1 MNSTKTLQWSP
12 LQLIVDSTAAIGGV
26 HCSVQ
31 WNPRQCF
38 VESTARS
45 ECLRYLIVESNALQ
59 RNSLQKNRQK
69 SGIDCNVIAFVSGLR
84 CTLSKTAVQRNPL
97 LIFKIPIF
105 GTVMI
110 PTRRKAPTPHRVWQ
124 QKAYCHPSQIRSKE
138 ARNVRG
144 ISFHR
149 QKSQLLVSTKVHA
162 ESG

>member
-45 ECLRYLIVESNALQ
+45 ESLRYLIVESNALQ

-97 LIFKIPIF
+97 QIFKIPTF
-105 GTVMI
+105 GTVMFGFY
-110 PTRRKAPTPHRVWQ
+110 
-124 QKAYCHPSQIRSKE
+124 QKSKDTLIKTNF
-138 ARNVRG
+138 ANCRNVP
-144 ISFHR
+144 
-149 QKSQLLVSTKVHA
+149 QKLKKLRIVMNKL
-162 ESG
+162 

>member
-1 MNSTKTLQWSP
+1 MNSTKTLQWRP

-45 ECLRYLIVESNALQ
+45 ECLRYLIVKSNALQ
-59 RNSLQKNRQK
+59 QNSLQKNRQK

-97 LIFKIPIF
+97 QIFKIPTF
-105 GTVMI
+105 GTVMDNKI
-110 PTRRKAPTPHRVWQ
+110 RRSSRNINKPNR
-124 QKAYCHPSQIRSKE
+124 YGSKPYTG
-138 ARNVRG
+138 NFWG
-144 ISFHR
+144 
-149 QKSQLLVSTKVHA
+149 
-162 ESG
+162 

>member
-97 LIFKIPIF
+97 QIFKIPTF
-105 GTVMI
+105 GTVMSLSFGLF
-110 PTRRKAPTPHRVWQ
+110 RHWDFSGKLFVS
-124 QKAYCHPSQIRSKE
+124 QKGYRS
-138 ARNVRG
+138 G
-144 ISFHR
+144 FSD
-149 QKSQLLVSTKVHA
+149 VS
-162 ESG
+162 G

>member
-97 LIFKIPIF
+97 QIFKIPTF
-105 GTVMI
+105 GTVME
-110 PTRRKAPTPHRVWQ
+110 TRKCYTEIRKNFKKSKMVKERTLWT
-124 QKAYCHPSQIRSKE
+124 QKRLSDLK
-138 ARNVRG
+138 
-144 ISFHR
+144 
-149 QKSQLLVSTKVHA
+149 T
-162 ESG
+162 

>member
-1 MNSTKTLQWSP
+1 MYIAFNDSVNSTKTLQWSP

-45 ECLRYLIVESNALQ
+45 ECLRYLIVESDALQ

-84 CTLSKTAVQRNPL
+84 CTLFKTAVQRNPL
-97 LIFKIPIF
+97 QIFKIPTF
-105 GTVMI
+105 GTVMLVLI
-110 PTRRKAPTPHRVWQ
+110 HSLRIN
-124 QKAYCHPSQIRSKE
+124 Y
-138 ARNVRG
+138 RG
-144 ISFHR
+144 PIKFKYIHFLY
-149 QKSQLLVSTKVHA
+149 KKVTL
-162 ESG
+162 

>member
-69 SGIDCNVIAFVSGLR
+69 CGIDCNVIAFVKGLR
-84 CTLSKTAVQRNPL
+84 CTLPKAAVQRNPL
-97 LIFKIPIF
+97 QIFKIPTF
-105 GTVMI
+105 GTVMKLHAVVNKT
-110 PTRRKAPTPHRVWQ
+110 PAKHREVLLDHELKATGKCKKNLKSFLVTIQ
-124 QKAYCHPSQIRSKE
+124 YLSKFL
-138 ARNVRG
+138 
-144 ISFHR
+144 S
-149 QKSQLLVSTKVHA
+149 KL
-162 ESG
+162 

>member
-59 RNSLQKNRQK
+59 RNSLQKNCQK

-97 LIFKIPIF
+97 QIFKIPTF

-110 PTRRKAPTPHRVWQ
+110 GGRPSFPRLIDKVSDSLKRRQ
-124 QKAYCHPSQIRSKE
+124 FIE
-138 ARNVRG
+138 
-144 ISFHR
+144 
-149 QKSQLLVSTKVHA
+149 
-162 ESG
+162 

>member
-26 HCSVQ
+26 HCSVL

-69 SGIDCNVIAFVSGLR
+69 SGIDCNVIAFVSGFR
-84 CTLSKTAVQRNPL
+84 CTLSKTAVHRNPL
-97 LIFKIPIF
+97 QIFKIPSF
-105 GTVMI
+105 GTVMCRI
-110 PTRRKAPTPHRVWQ
+110 FA
-124 QKAYCHPSQIRSKE
+124 RSTFTNKIFQ
-138 ARNVRG
+138 G
-144 ISFHR
+144 MY
-149 QKSQLLVSTKVHA
+149 
-162 ESG
+162 